1 MTLCVDISK
10 RLGSFTL
17 TARFETELKTLAV
30 LGASGAGKSL
40 LLKCIAGIEKPDSGR
55 IVLGDRVLFD
65 SEKRINLSPQKRHVG
80 YLFQNYAL
88 FPNMNVVQNIRCTA
102 KNPESVENC
111 IREFG
116 LAGKEHDFP
125 LRLSGGE
132 QQRVALARMLCAEP
146 ELLLFDEPFS
156 ALDNHRKAEME
167 RLLLGVLEETKR
179 PAILVTHDRNEA
191 YRLADSI
198 AVMEQ
203 GRLSSPR
210 EKHLFFENPG
220 TLAAVRLTGCK
231 NATRLVW
238 KNPREAFAVDWGIAL
253 SFPEKVPCSGS
264 EKFAAFRAHYFVL
277 EQDAV
282 RANTFACDVK
292 RIIEDTFS
300 FIICFAQK
308 GNPEHTADSLL
319 CWEVAKEQW
328 NEIEP
333 FVDSGTLYARL
344 DMTKLMLLEE

>member
-17 TARFETELKTLAV
+17 TACFETELKTIAV

-40 LLKCIAGIEKPDSGR
+40 LLKCIAGIETPDSGR
-55 IVLGDRVLFD
+55 IVLGDRILFD

-88 FPNMNVVQNIRCTA
+88 FPNMTVVQNIRCTA

-111 IREFG
+111 IRQFG

-125 LRLSGGE
+125 LSLSGGE

-156 ALDNHRKAEME
+156 ALDNHRKAELE
-167 RLLLGVLEETKR
+167 RLLLGVLEETER

-191 YRLADSI
+191 YRLAQGIS
-198 AVMEQ
+198 VMER
-203 GRLSSPR
+203 GRLSLPQ
-210 EKHLFFENPG
+210 EKHLFFENPR

-238 KNPREAFAVDWGIAL
+238 KNPRRAFAVDWGIELA
-253 SFPEKVPCSGS
+253 FPENASFSGS

-277 EQDAV
+277 EQDGG
-282 RANTFACDVK
+282 RENTFACDVK

-300 FIICFAQK
+300 FIICFTQK
-308 GNPEHTADSLL
+308 GNPENTADSIL

-328 NEIEP
+328 KEIEP
-333 FVDSGTLYARL
+333 FVASRTLHARL
-344 DMTKLMLLEE
+344 DMAKLMLLEE